1 MSRKIGKYLRPL
13 AQSLSSFTNSYRWL
27 GIPSSSISAYQYP
40 STLIEPA
47 RGYMMNMPV
56 GPEIPSNMTKRLI
69 EATEARVWIVENAV
83 ATKRAS
89 HYNHKGQLLWELS
102 EQFQYTCPTD
112 HPDFH
117 FKIKRLLDRWHMHP
131 SRLVSAV
138 IDGGSNIYH
147 WLYEGLPRLALIE
160 RMGIEIES
168 LYVNAKPAF
177 VLESLEMAGIHPKY
191 ILDSSR
197 YSQVQAREMVIPSF
211 PLYNGK
217 NIKPIVPAWALRWL
231 RDRLVVSD
239 LMGTKRI
246 FISRQDASY
255 RHLVDEDLLF
265 KILEKRGFE
274 RVILTGQSLKD
285 QRALFSQASV
295 IIAPHGAGLANILFC
310 QPGTKILE
318 LFHPGFVQQCYW
330 ELANMFRL
338 PYFCLT
344 GSSDAFENEKE
355 YPFAPIRISEKQLT
369 EAIDFMGLE

>member
-1 MSRKIGKYLRPL
+1 VSRKIGKWVRPL
-13 AQSLSSFTNSYRWL
+13 AKGISSFTNPYKWL

-40 STLIEPA
+40 NTLIEPA
-47 RGYMMNMPV
+47 RGYMMNMPL
-56 GPEIPSNMTKRLI
+56 GPEIPPNMTKRLMQ
-69 EATEARVWIVENAV
+69 ASEARVWIIENAI
-83 ATKRAS
+83 ATARAS
-89 HYNHKGQLLWELS
+89 HYDSNGNLLWELS
-102 EQFQYTCPTD
+102 EQFKYNCPAD

-117 FKIKRLLDRWHMHP
+117 FKIKRVFDRWHLHP
-131 SRLVSAV
+131 SRLISAV
-138 IDGGSNIYH
+138 IDGRYNIYH
-147 WLYEGLPRLALIE
+147 WLYDGLPRLALVE

-168 LYVNAKPAF
+168 LYVDTSRPF
-177 VLESLEMAGIHPKY
+177 VLESLEMAGIRPKY

-211 PLYNGK
+211 PLYSGK
-217 NIKPIVPAWALRWL
+217 NVKPVVPDWALRWL
-231 RDRLVVSD
+231 RDRLVISD

-265 KILEKRGFE
+265 KSLEKRGFE
-274 RVILTGQSLKD
+274 RVVLSGQSLQT

-295 IIAPHGAGLANILFC
+295 IVAPHGAGLANILFC

-344 GSSDAFENEKE
+344 GSSDSFEKESE
-355 YPFAPIRISEKQLT
+355 YPFAPIRISEKKLM